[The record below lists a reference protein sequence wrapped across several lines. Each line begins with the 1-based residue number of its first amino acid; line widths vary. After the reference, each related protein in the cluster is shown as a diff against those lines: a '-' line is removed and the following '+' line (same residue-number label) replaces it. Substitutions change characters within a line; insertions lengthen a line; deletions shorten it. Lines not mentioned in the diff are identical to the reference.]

1 MPACVT
7 TYSELGR
14 SPSSFRSAVDTVS
27 SRDLPSRDRDSEKR
41 GFASSAK
48 ALSWT
53 ATRLFESFEPKSA
66 AAWLT
71 SKTAEP
77 RSLSFSTPPRSL
89 ARSLARLFLFEPR
102 KTSAIESTTTRLMT
116 GSIPVAVASRSRSAE
131 ASRAVDTRTP
141 LPKRAGTTRL
151 ATAMAMARRVHDGP
165 LRTMSTLDVL
175 SRSSWSATMVCA
187 RLDLPTPAAPEHSL
201 TVPGTRHAPRA
212 LSTAAHPNRPSRFS
226 RFSRCSAAAAGA
238 CRPFFAVATAAAAL
252 STGPGG
258 AAAARYDAHVH
269 VRSGDIFSVHDQTH
283 YVPPPL
289 SFYVDVIEAH
299 RRGPRAWRRI
309 KIIAEDDANPVVA
322 ALQERYGADFEPSTL
337 DDDIAHVVGARRI
350 IYGQGTFVP
359 ALLLFNTRAE
369 ETYGINYA
377 SVAPYLPST
386 AAAAV
391 RTVDLQDYF
400 RAMFPWAATRRQRA
414 RQLDWPRCH
423 AAAADCEPATAAPR
437 RRCRAQ
443 AQRAYCWKMD

>member
-1 MPACVT
+1 MRRLFAPAAALCLVQWCAAAPAPPPEHVT
-7 TYSELGR
+7 S
-14 SPSSFRSAVDTVS
+14 VIVS
-27 SRDLPSRDRDSEKR
+27 SCSETCVAIGAGPRCLYACKR
-41 GFASSAK
+41 QKRK
-48 ALSWT
+48 AQAQAVQRAALGVGDGVALDA
-53 ATRLFESFEPKSA
+53 ATRGARHA
-66 AAWLT
+66 AAAAACARGGALRIERWAGRLGN
-71 SKTAEP
+71 
-77 RSLSFSTPPRSL
+77 SLVQVANCLSVAYAAGGACECAAPIEGDVW
-89 ARSLARLFLFEPR
+89 RLVNASR
-102 KTSAIESTTTRLMT
+102 VSRLRR
-116 GSIPVAVASRSRSAE
+116 GAAPVANAAP
-131 ASRAVDTRTP
+131 A
-141 LPKRAGTTRL
+141 AG
-151 ATAMAMARRVHDGP
+151 AGP
-165 LRTMSTLDVL
+165 VEYADVF
-175 SRSSWSATMVCA
+175 WDV
-187 RLDLPTPAAPEHSL
+187 AAPEM
-201 TVPGTRHAPRA
+201 A
-212 LSTAAHPNRPSRFS
+212 RPSALRDTVIFAL
-226 RFSRCSAAAAGA
+226 RGGGA
-238 CRPFFAVATAAAAL
+238 FA
-252 STGPGG
+252 GG